1 MICYNVVKIIL
12 TSRSLWNYYRDEIND
27 SAIEKN
33 NDGNRINN
41 DKTITRKS
49 FDYKTKSKGSTPND
63 NDILDAEVV
72 VPLKY
77 SNCH

>member
-1 MICYNVVKIIL
+1 MICYNVVRIIV
-12 TSRSLWNYYRDEIND
+12 TSISLWNYYRDEIND
-27 SAIEKN
+27 SVIEKN

-41 DKTITRKS
+41 DKRITSKS
-49 FDYKTKSKGSTPND
+49 FDYKTKSKGSTPDD
-63 NDILDAEVV
+63 NDILNTDVV